1 MNTKKYSVAAFAA
14 AALTLAACTTS
25 TDPVAAPSSVSAAP
39 TSTTFANAADQ
50 ADADRAARAR
60 AALPNSG
67 VLTLEDAAAAAAAG
81 LPFVFGTGLG
91 CGWVRMPDGGLYALH
106 DNGTGSP
113 ALTRDHAAEAAWRA
127 DPDRDVPRCKP
138 ASGIPTA
145 DDPTAA
151 QPYRWTADYGN
162 QYLRWGGKVYILP
175 CTVGVGLAL
184 TPVS

>member
-1 MNTKKYSVAAFAA
+1 MTRR
-14 AALTLAACTTS
+14 AALCDTA
-25 TDPVAAPSSVSAAP
+25 TDPVAAPSNTTTPVP
-39 TSTTFANAADQ
+39 LSTTFANAADE
-50 ADADRAARAR
+50 ADADRAARAQ
-60 AALPNSG
+60 AGLPNSSM
-67 VLTLEDAAAAAAAG
+67 LTLNDAQAAAANG
-81 LPFVFGTGLG
+81 VPFVFGTGTG
-91 CGWVRMPDGGLYALH
+91 CGWVRLPDDGSLWALH
-106 DNGTGSP
+106 DTGTGSP
-113 ALTRDHAAEAAWRA
+113 TLTRDRAAEAAWRA

-175 CTVGVGLAL
+175 STVGVGLAL